1 MKKDFHILALSGGG
15 FRGLYTATI
24 LEKIEEAYKEPLAN
38 AFDLICGTS
47 IGGILALGLAAEIP
61 SRNLKNIF
69 IENGKE
75 IFSPK
80 LGFFQKFLFKHTKLS
95 SSAAYSPKKLE
106 QILKRHFGDKKIGD
120 LKHRVLIPT
129 VNCETGLGQFI
140 KTPHH
145 VSFKFDWKWSVV
157 DAALATSAAPTYFPI
172 FKNQVG
178 RFVDGALVGNAP
190 GLFGYHEAKYFLSDN
205 DEELNIRILCIGTAN
220 QRFGLAGNHKLD
232 IGFFGWRE
240 NLINLS
246 FSAQE
251 GANFYILGHLLGQN
265 LCYVDDQ
272 PSIDQA
278 RDIGLDKVS
287 NASITVLQNLANSR
301 AQKLLG
307 SSEFDVFLKHRAL
320 APTFYYGPN
329 AAKEIL

>member
-120 LKHRVLIPT
+120 LKH
-129 VNCETGLGQFI
+129 
-140 KTPHH
+140 
-145 VSFKFDWKWSVV
+145 
-157 DAALATSAAPTYFPI
+157 
-172 FKNQVG
+172 
-178 RFVDGALVGNAP
+178 
-190 GLFGYHEAKYFLSDN
+190 
-205 DEELNIRILCIGTAN
+205 
-220 QRFGLAGNHKLD
+220 
-232 IGFFGWRE
+232 
-240 NLINLS
+240 
-246 FSAQE
+246 
-251 GANFYILGHLLGQN
+251 
-265 LCYVDDQ
+265 
-272 PSIDQA
+272 
-278 RDIGLDKVS
+278 
-287 NASITVLQNLANSR
+287 
-301 AQKLLG
+301 
-307 SSEFDVFLKHRAL
+307 
-320 APTFYYGPN
+320 
-329 AAKEIL
+329 

>member
-1 MKKDFHILALSGGG
+1 MKNLLYNPIQVTYVTVIMNHEKRLSHFSAIWRRIQRALYGNNFG
-15 FRGLYTATI
+15 
-24 LEKIEEAYKEPLAN
+24 KIEEAYKEPLAN

-190 GLFGYHEAKYFLSDN
+190 GLLDTMK
-205 DEELNIRILCIGTAN
+205 LNI
-220 QRFGLAGNHKLD
+220 
-232 IGFFGWRE
+232 
-240 NLINLS
+240 
-246 FSAQE
+246 FSQIMMR
-251 GANFYILGHLLGQN
+251 N
-265 LCYVDDQ
+265 
-272 PSIDQA
+272 
-278 RDIGLDKVS
+278 
-287 NASITVLQNLANSR
+287 
-301 AQKLLG
+301 
-307 SSEFDVFLKHRAL
+307 
-320 APTFYYGPN
+320 
-329 AAKEIL
+329 